1 MTFFL
6 YFGYL
11 TAQGVDCHQVVFFL
25 KTWDIYI
32 IPQRLD
38 CHHDIFSLL
47 WIFNST
53 NAWIVTKLFFLKTWD
68 I

>member
-11 TAQGVDCHQVVFFL
+11 TAQGVDCHQVVFFENL
-25 KTWDIYI
+25 GYL

-53 NAWIVTKLFFLKTWD
+53 RRGLSPSCFFLKTWD